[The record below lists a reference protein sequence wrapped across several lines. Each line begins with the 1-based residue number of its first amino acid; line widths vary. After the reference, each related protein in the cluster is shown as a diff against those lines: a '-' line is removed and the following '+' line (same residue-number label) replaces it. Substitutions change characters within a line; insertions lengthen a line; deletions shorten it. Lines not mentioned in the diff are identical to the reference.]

1 MPDAAPT
8 FTNPDRI
15 AARTIQRRET
25 KMNKLLAALV
35 ATTALTAPVLA
46 EDVKVFRI
54 GILGGENAQDR
65 MNSYQ
70 CLADKTSELLGVET
84 KLFAP
89 ADYNGVI
96 QGLLGGTI
104 DMAWLG
110 ASGYAKTWL
119 SDPEAVEPILV
130 KVNTDGGYGYFSVGF
145 ARKDSGIASLDDVK
159 GKVFGFGDPN
169 STSGFLIPSIE
180 IPVETGATMTSGD
193 YFGEVKFTGGHEQT
207 IVAVN
212 NGDIDAGVTWAD
224 GLGNWEDGYQSGA
237 LRKAV
242 DAGLVDM
249 NDLVQIWKS
258 QPIPEGPIVLRKA
271 LPEAT
276 KVKMTALMASLP
288 AIDPD
293 CAYGVLSGEAKGLM
307 PITHAAYEVIIE
319 ARKLKSN

>member
-1 MPDAAPT
+1 MKT
-8 FTNPDRI
+8 T
-15 AARTIQRRET
+15 
-25 KMNKLLAALV
+25 LALAL
-35 ATTALTAPVLA
+35 ATTTALSTAALA
-46 EDVKVFRI
+46 DGIDEFRI

-65 MNSYQ
+65 MNSYS
-70 CLADKTSELLGVET
+70 CLQDYAAEELGVEV

-110 ASGYAKTWL
+110 ASSYAATYL
-119 SDPEAVEPILV
+119 QDPEAVEPVLI
-130 KVNTDGGYGYFSVGF
+130 KVNVDGSIGYHSIGF
-145 ARKDSGIASLDDVK
+145 ARKDAAIASLDDME

-169 STSGFLIPSIE
+169 STSGYLIPSIE
-180 IPVETGATMTSGD
+180 IPQYKDGVTMESGE

-212 NGDIDAGVTWAD
+212 NGDIDGGVTWAD
-224 GLGNWEDGYQSGA
+224 GQGNWEDGYNSGA

-258 QPIPEGPIVLRKA
+258 KVIPEGPVVLRKA
-271 LPEAT
+271 LPDDVKA
-276 KVKMTALMASLP
+276 KMTALVDGLHEK
-288 AIDPD
+288 DQD
-293 CAYGVLSGEAKGLM
+293 CAYGVAAGETLGFQ
-307 PITHAAYEVIIE
+307 PVTHETYISIVE
-319 ARKLKSN
+319 ARKAKIGG

>member
-1 MPDAAPT
+1 MKKL
-8 FTNPDRI
+8 I
-15 AARTIQRRET
+15 AA
-25 KMNKLLAALV
+25 AL
-35 ATTALTAPVLA
+35 ATTALCTPAMA
-46 EDVKVFRI
+46 EGISEFRI

-65 MNSYQ
+65 MNSNE
-70 CLADKTSELLGVET
+70 CLRQKTEDLLGVET

-110 ASGYAKTWL
+110 ASGYAKVWL
-119 SDPEAVEPILV
+119 SDPEAVEPVLV
-130 KVNTDGGYGYFSVGF
+130 KVNTDGGYGYYSVGF
-145 ARKDSGIASLDDVK
+145 ARKDSGIDSLEAMK

-180 IPVETGATMTSGD
+180 IPAATGATMTSGD

-207 IVAVN
+207 IVAVS

-224 GLGNWEDGYQSGA
+224 GLGAWEDGYNSGA

-249 NDLVQIWKS
+249 NDLVQIWQSK
-258 QPIPEGPIVLRKA
+258 PIPEGPVVMRKA
-271 LPEAT
+271 LPEDV
-276 KVKMTALMASLP
+276 KVKMTALWASLKSM
-288 AIDPD
+288 DEE
-293 CAYGVLSGEAKGLM
+293 CAYGVLQGDAKGFM
-307 PITHAAYEVIIE
+307 PISHDAYEVIIE